1 MADGKLVE
9 LEQQRRDL
17 NTAIEEL
24 TENRRETLE
33 TLASKK

>member
-1 MADGKLVE
+1 MADGKLIE
-9 LEQQRRDL
+9 LEKQRAEL

-33 TLASKK
+33 TLQTKK